1 MLTART
7 SNLIVDVMTEYSKT
21 SFVILFHR
29 VLSFVWSFD
38 WLVQE
43 SPIELLTLPTLVN
56 RLDKSIVEDFAFST
70 EHSAALVLTRLK
82 QVEARNG

>member
-1 MLTART
+1 
-7 SNLIVDVMTEYSKT
+7 MTEYSKT

-29 VLSFVWSFD
+29 VLSFVSPFD

-43 SPIELLTLPTLVN
+43 SPVELLTLPTLVN